1 MPVLRRILAKIGLEI
16 PDGRPLYAVPVSP
29 EEHAELEKLLSF
41 RVAAKEILD
50 STGARFVLWA
60 AERIRSSFEGGQLTW
75 RFIFQGLNEPE
86 DREFAVQLVVRGLRW
101 WGREVR
107 ITDGGIHLYLYT
119 LMAEGGLP
127 QSLLVQSGL
136 YQRVI
141 KGLLRDIEAEGADIP
156 DDLACRIAAR
166 RVGDLPQTFQTDDI
180 IRLLADL
187 TVALVRLRNEVPS
200 DVPVELIDRWL
211 DRNHPNWV
219 QSLPLRLAKDVAEAL
234 IRPALRTEREAFIA
248 TGPLAWR
255 ALLRDDGTGVWRS
268 VVKVAGQG
276 VLTTAMLPQ
285 AEGHRLRFLPTGR
298 ASEKLGSFL
307 FNAAPDERGW
317 TLRRLG
323 GAGTLSIP
331 LELDA
336 PFALSGFADGRLFGE
351 VDIVP
356 AFPSPEEV
364 PSLWKEAKSDENRT
378 DPVELTPLAENGKT
392 RGTRAWLLSAAS
404 RIPNVGHG
412 LSLLAPEPAAGGLL
426 WPVTGTGEI
435 RLGERTWRVATGAEE
450 DSPDTRMY
458 AYGDILPD
466 WRVAGNG
473 APVFRA
479 PPTLFGERRAGSLW
493 SLRDADVKTRPA
505 RVLMGAIAE
514 WVEKGAV
521 LARLQY
527 VALPHGA
534 RLELRETGPETLE
547 LRAEGFPSRL
557 SLSLSAGQTTSR
569 LPLVEGGGQLTLS
582 TPGVPP
588 GVVKLRLACSETGIA
603 LDLVAAWPARN
614 GMILSPE
621 NLRLARNTPLSV
633 ESLKGW
639 RAVSPGNACGDLQFC
654 VDGHPSVAVRV
665 EGEVPLAAH
674 LPVIRSMLAHG
685 GPDSQIRLSLIVSG
699 KEGRRLE
706 IRRYYQQAAV
716 VDGHILFGLARD
728 EHVTDQTILAHRHG
742 TGRVELHAVDL
753 NAPERTRH
761 REIDVDGP
769 LDLHAVFPESDAR
782 WLIQATFNEEIQRAV
797 IWSPYATPHST
808 REDRIEK
815 YSKEWT
821 RLLGSPDDPLWDF
834 QWKLI
839 RSVGDAGDAGALDQ
853 VQALAKKPAAALALI
868 LRVPTDDLPQ
878 VLALDMAAPIFWPLL
893 PISAF
898 QDALNCEYV
907 RHVRRY
913 ARVLDHSEVEI
924 EAIKTL
930 ARRIELILTLH
941 PELAGHFGA
950 ALVEAKFLP
959 QLMGLEECHALFAR
973 VLIAAP
979 EKQLA
984 ECAQEAARRFDR
996 LPSGVK
1002 GEEPLV
1008 RPKALT
1014 FSPDVQSM
1022 IDAPLVAAEI
1032 AVGLRHASN
1041 TALVLALI
1049 NLRLVDPIY
1058 FDSALPAAIALVKA
1072 R

>member
-1 MPVLRRILAKIGLEI
+1 MLRQILAKIGRET
-16 PDGRPLYAVPVSP
+16 PDGRPLYALPLSP
-29 EEHAELEKLLSF
+29 NEYAELEKLLRF
-41 RVAAKEILD
+41 RIAAKEVLD
-50 STGARFVLWA
+50 STAARFVLWA
-60 AERIRSSFEGGQLTW
+60 AERIRSSFDGGQLTW
-75 RFIFQGLNEPE
+75 RFVFQGLNEPE
-86 DREFAVQLVVRGLRW
+86 DRDFAVQLVVLGLRW
-101 WGREVR
+101 WGRKVWV
-107 ITDGGIHLYLYT
+107 TDGGVHLYLYM

-127 QSLLVQSGL
+127 QSLLVQPGL

-141 KGLLRDIEAEGADIP
+141 KGLLGDIEAEGADIP
-156 DDLACRIAAR
+156 DDLAYHIAAR
-166 RVGDLPQTFQTDDI
+166 RVSDLPQTFQTEDI
-180 IRLLADL
+180 VHLLADL
-187 TVALVRLRNEVPS
+187 TVGLVRLRDEAPS

-211 DRNHPNWV
+211 DKNHPNWV
-219 QSLPLRLAKDVAEAL
+219 QSLPLRLSKDVAETL
-234 IRPALRTEREAFIA
+234 IRPALRTERETVLS

-255 ALLRDDGTGVWRS
+255 ALLRDDTAGVWRS
-268 VVKVAGQG
+268 VVNVAEQG

-285 AEGHRLRFLPTGR
+285 AEGQRLRFLPTGA
-298 ASEKLGSFL
+298 ASERVGSIL

-323 GAGTLSIP
+323 GAGTVSIP
-331 LELDA
+331 LDLDA
-336 PFALSGFADGRLFGE
+336 PFALSGFADGRMLGE
-351 VDIVP
+351 VDMVP
-356 AFPSPEEV
+356 AFPSPEEA
-364 PSLWKEAKSDENRT
+364 PSLWKEAKSAENGSN
-378 DPVELTPLAENGKT
+378 PVELTPLAENGKT

-404 RIPNVGHG
+404 HVPAVGHG

-435 RLGERTWRVATGAEE
+435 RLGERRWRVATGAEE

-466 WRVAGNG
+466 WRLTGNG

-479 PPTLFGERRAGSLW
+479 QPTLFGERRAGSLW
-493 SLRDADVKTRPA
+493 PLRDADIKRRPA
-505 RVLMGAIAE
+505 RVLMGEIAE
-514 WVEKGAV
+514 WVDKEAV

-527 VALPHGA
+527 VVLPQGA
-534 RLELRETGPETLE
+534 KLDLRETGRETLE
-547 LRAEGFPSRL
+547 LRAEGFPSGL
-557 SLSLSAGQTTSR
+557 SLFLSAGQTTSR
-569 LPLVEGGGQLTLS
+569 LRLVEGGGRLTLS

-588 GVVKLRLACSETGIA
+588 GVVKLRLARSETGIA

-614 GMILSPE
+614 GMILSSE

-654 VDGHPSVAVRV
+654 ADEHLSVAVRV

-674 LPVIRSMLAHG
+674 LPLIRSLLAHG

-716 VDGHILFGLARD
+716 VDGHMLFGLGRD
-728 EHVTDQTILAHRHG
+728 EGAAEQTFFTQQHG
-742 TGRVELHAVDL
+742 TGRVELRAVDL
-753 NAPERTRH
+753 NSPERTRN

-769 LDLHAVFPESDAR
+769 LDLRAVFPECDAR
-782 WLIQATFNEEIQRAV
+782 WLIQATFNGEIQRAV

-821 RLLGSPDDPLWDF
+821 RLLESPEDPLWDF

-839 RSVGDAGDAGALDQ
+839 RSVGDGGDAGALDQ
-853 VQALAKKPAAALALI
+853 VQALAQEPAAALALL
-868 LRVPTDDLPQ
+868 LRVPPDDLPQ

-893 PISAF
+893 PVRAF
-898 QDALNCEYV
+898 QNALNCDFV
-907 RHVRRY
+907 RRIGRY
-913 ARVLDHSEVEI
+913 ARVLDQGEAEI

-930 ARRIELILTLH
+930 ARRIALILSLH

-950 ALVEAKFLP
+950 ALVAAKFLP
-959 QLMGLEECHALFAR
+959 QLMGLEESHELFAR
-973 VLIAAP
+973 VLFAAP
-979 EKQLA
+979 EKQLT

-1014 FSPDVQSM
+1014 FRQTFS
-1022 IDAPLVAAEI
+1022 
-1032 AVGLRHASN
+1032 R
-1041 TALVLALI
+1041 
-1049 NLRLVDPIY
+1049 
-1058 FDSALPAAIALVKA
+1058 
-1072 R
+1072 